1 VERTPSGSDAF
12 NVPLAI
18 LQKASTLDANYSNIN
33 VAVGQDPNLDGSYLQ
48 ILPIFHFAEINRTNP
63 YRRFDIYHNDV
74 PLFLKFSPPQFQ
86 LVSLYS
92 SGQFL
97 PNPYVSFRLRK
108 VDNSS
113 LPPLINAFEA
123 YSLVRMENLTTNFDD
138 GKIYLYT
145 VCALHSCHVLMYIIH
160 MV

>member
-63 YRRFDIYHNDV
+63 YRRFDIYGLPQRCTAVLEILPSTIPVGELVQQWAVPAKPLRVLPLEEGGQLEPSTAHQRVRGVLARSDGESHN
-74 PLFLKFSPPQFQ
+74 
-86 LVSLYS
+86 
-92 SGQFL
+92 
-97 PNPYVSFRLRK
+97 
-108 VDNSS
+108 
-113 LPPLINAFEA
+113 
-123 YSLVRMENLTTNFDD
+123 
-138 GKIYLYT
+138 
-145 VCALHSCHVLMYIIH
+145 
-160 MV
+160 